1 MDLENLRRSYDEN
14 SLEKEELAACPFEQF
29 SAWFDD
35 AKTRSPVD
43 WFEANAMTLA
53 TASNSGEVSARIV
66 LLKRV
71 TTEGFVFF
79 TNYDS
84 DKAQQLSENPHASL
98 VFYWPH
104 VERQIRVE
112 GRVEKA
118 AADVSDEY
126 FHARPQGSQLG
137 AIASPQS
144 RPIDSRETL
153 VQQTMELAEK
163 FQDAEEIPR
172 PDYWGG
178 YLLKP
183 SRIEFWQGR
192 PSRLHDRFVYT
203 LSNGSQPSDEQSATT
218 WSISRLAP

>member
-1 MDLENLRRSYDEN
+1 MDLENLRRSYQE
-14 SLEKEELAACPFEQF
+14 STLEKDDLAACPFEQF
-29 SAWFDD
+29 STWFND
-35 AKTRSPVD
+35 AKTRAPVD

-53 TASNSGEVSARIV
+53 TASKSGEVSARIV

-71 TTEGFVFF
+71 SNQGFVFF

-84 DKAQQLSENPHASL
+84 DKAKQLAENPHASL

-104 VERQIRVE
+104 VERQIRIDGSVE
-112 GRVEKA
+112 RTPAE
-118 AADVSDEY
+118 VSDEY

-144 RPIDSRETL
+144 RPIESRELL

-163 FQDAEEIPR
+163 FQETEEIPR
-172 PDYWGG
+172 PEYWGG
-178 YLLKP
+178 YLLKA

-192 PSRLHDRFVYT
+192 PSRLHDRFVYA
-203 LSNGSQPSDEQSATT
+203 LAKDSQANGEDITPS
-218 WSISRLAP
+218 WSITRLAP